1 MASITRPTLPQ
12 LVDRAQTDLEGRLLD
27 GAKALPRSTIA
38 VLARVAA
45 GQVHMLY
52 GYQEWLA
59 RQPFPDTAEAEYL
72 ERHARI
78 WGIRRKPAV
87 VATGQ
92 VAILGTEGAVL
103 PAGAQLQRVDGVLY
117 TVLEEVTVADGTA
130 LANIEAVEPGL
141 AGDTPEGVSL
151 TLTAPVTA
159 MQSVG
164 LVQAPGLTGGVDQEA
179 DEALRT
185 RLLARIQAPPHGGAG
200 QDYEAWALEVPGV
213 TRAWV
218 YPLHMGA
225 GTVGVAIVADDAP
238 DSPIP
243 GAELVEAAQ
252 AHIDSVRPVTAEVFV
267 FAPTPLSVPITV
279 ALSPDT
285 SATRAAVAAE
295 LGDLFAREAEPGQ
308 VIFLSH
314 LREAISISPGETNHV
329 LTAPTADIT
338 PDALEFPV
346 LGTIT
351 FS

>member
-12 LVDRAQTDLEGRLLD
+12 LVERSQTDLEGRLLD

-38 VLARVAA
+38 VLARVTA
-45 GQVHMLY
+45 GQAHGQY
-52 GYQEWLA
+52 GYLEWLKD
-59 RQPFPDTAEAEYL
+59 QPFADTAEAEYL

-78 WGIRRKPAV
+78 WGISRKPAV
-87 VATGQ
+87 ASTGQ
-92 VAILGTEGAVL
+92 VSIPGTDGAVL
-103 PAGAQLQRVDGVLY
+103 LAGAQLQRVDGVLY
-117 TVLEEVTVADGTA
+117 EVTAEATVADGAALASVTA
-130 LANIEAVEPGL
+130 LEPGL
-141 AGDTPEGVSL
+141 AGDTPAGVSL
-151 TLTAPVTA
+151 TLTAPVTS

-164 LVQAPGLTGGVDQEA
+164 LVQAAGLTGGVDLEA
-179 DEALRT
+179 DEALRA

-225 GTVGVAIVADDAP
+225 GTVGVVIVNDADP

-243 GAELVEAAQ
+243 DAELVAAAQ
-252 AHIDSVRPVTAEVFV
+252 AYIDSVRPVTAEVFV
-267 FAPTPLSVPITV
+267 FAPTPLVVPVTV

-285 SATRAAVAAE
+285 SATRAAVTAE
-295 LGDLFAREAEPGQ
+295 LGDLFAREAAPGQ
-308 VIFLSH
+308 VIYLSH
-314 LREAISISPGETNHV
+314 LREAISVSPGETNHV
-329 LTAPTADIT
+329 LTAPTADVT
-338 PDALEFPV
+338 PTTYQFPV

>member
-1 MASITRPTLPQ
+1 MPIARPNLPQ

-38 VLARVAA
+38 VLARVTA
-45 GQVHMLY
+45 GQTHMLY
-52 GYQEWLA
+52 GYHEWLA

-78 WGIRRKPAV
+78 WGIARKAAV
-87 VATGQ
+87 AATGQ
-92 VAILGTEGAVL
+92 VSIPGTNGAVL
-103 PAGAQLQRVDGVLY
+103 PAGAQLQRVDGALFA
-117 TVLEEVTVADGTA
+117 VLEEATVAGGAA
-130 LANIEAVEPGL
+130 LASVTAVEPGQ
-141 AGDTPEGVSL
+141 AGDTPAGVSL

-164 LVQAPGLTGGVDQEA
+164 LVQAPGLSGGVNLEA

-218 YPLHMGA
+218 YPRHMGA
-225 GTVGVAIVADDAP
+225 GTVGVAIVADDDP

-243 GAELVEAAQ
+243 DAELVEAAQ
-252 AHIDSVRPVTAEVFV
+252 AHIDAARPVTAEVFV
-267 FAPTPLSVPITV
+267 FAPTALSVPVSVT
-279 ALSPDT
+279 LSPNT
-285 SATRAAVAAE
+285 TATRAAVTAE
-295 LGDLFAREAEPGQ
+295 LRDLFAREAAPGQ
-308 VIFLSH
+308 VIYLSH
-314 LREAISISPGETNHV
+314 LREAISISSGETNHV

-338 PDALEFPV
+338 PGALEFPV

-351 FS
+351 FN